1 MGTVAYRAIGSEYLP
16 TLLVV
21 ANITKRL
28 ISQKSGF
35 STRVQLSYLLMMVVS
50 PMLPLVAPCCDQ
62 GAPMPMAMP
71 ERHRFAHGMS
81 TPVSGTPV
89 PLIHD
94 HKPRAA
100 SSLRAGTCEAR
111 RFER

>member
-1 MGTVAYRAIGSEYLP
+1 M
-16 TLLVV
+16 
-21 ANITKRL
+21 
-28 ISQKSGF
+28 
-35 STRVQLSYLLMMVVS
+35 
-50 PMLPLVAPCCDQ
+50 
-62 GAPMPMAMP
+62 PMPMP

-81 TPVSGTPV
+81 TPVSGTQV
-89 PLIHD
+89 PPIHD